1 MYLKIYLQRF
11 MKHSSASVIVKM
23 TKPQNNVNVS
33 TLTQS
38 ITTRIVYLFSR
49 PLRAAWYQEM
59 AIRYGL
65 CQQPSRPFCMEKL

>member
-1 MYLKIYLQRF
+1 MNGRQKYGI
-11 MKHSSASVIVKM
+11 I
-23 TKPQNNVNVS
+23 S

-38 ITTRIVYLFSR
+38 ITTRIVYLFSC

-65 CQQPSRPFCMEKL
+65 CQQPSRPFCMEKI